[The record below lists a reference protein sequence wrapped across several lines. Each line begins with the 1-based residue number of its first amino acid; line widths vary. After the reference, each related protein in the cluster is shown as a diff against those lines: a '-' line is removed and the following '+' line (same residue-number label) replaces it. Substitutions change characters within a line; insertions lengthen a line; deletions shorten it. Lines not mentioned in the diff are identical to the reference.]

1 MMQHDEEEHETQ
13 QQKVEMLDDFRGE
26 EEDDAAGGKRRLFRF
41 KPAFD
46 VVLVRE
52 VIRDFPWAAGYGR
65 TRSAW
70 MAVASRVQTALE
82 SMKGV
87 VFTRGSTLDHA
98 IVKRRIDMLLEAF
111 RKNELSALRGSGTP
125 EEFDMRN
132 KLLAI
137 LARVVDEQ
145 TLNKGAMREKR
156 VQSALQVALRSLSEL
171 EGSAGLTLPQSAGLS
186 PPPAAAP
193 PAAPLMPIAPAP
205 SATSVVPYPLVPAPV
220 PVRCPRPSQCNIKC
234 SRTATNARCGRRQC
248 RLVAMFRRSR
258 DPEWRGPAVAVE
270 GVFNANNGYLMYAT
284 PLTTTSNLPKRR
296 KGPSLC
302 IPHSSGFMAPSAGPA
317 GMAPPS
323 AVSMEELEKP
333 MSSVKD
339 KWKLLPYFLQLRGL
353 VKQHIDSFDYFTSVD
368 MRNIVRAQA
377 NNVVRSDADPK
388 FFLQYT
394 DIQLGAPSIDE
405 EAFVSASVTPHQCR
419 LRDRTYAAPV
429 YVSVR
434 YRRGN
439 KIVTNNK
446 VLIGRIPIMLRSSR
460 CVLAGKSEA
469 ALAKLKECPYDPGG
483 YFIVRGVEK
492 VVLIHEQLSKN
503 RVIIE
508 EDGKHNVCASITSS
522 THERKSRTN
531 IFLNKGRVYLKSNSF
546 GSDIP
551 IVIVFRGMGVE
562 SDQEIVSLV
571 GSESDICDAMSASFE
586 EASDLKVFTQQQ
598 ALEYIGSKMNA
609 LTKIGATGGRHRG
622 GAGRP
627 QNDRNLVDAARSALA
642 NLVLNHVPCENFNF
656 RLKSI
661 YVAHIV
667 RRILFTDKDRTRLD
681 DKDYYGNKRLELAGQ
696 LLSLLFEDLFKRFN
710 SDLKR
715 QADMVLSKPNRASVF
730 DILKCVRTDT
740 ITQGFYHALS
750 TGNWTLK
757 RFRMDRAGVTHVLSR
772 LSYMS
777 ALGMMTRISSQFEK
791 TRKVSGPRSLQPS
804 QWGMLCPADTPEG
817 EACGLVKNLALLCHV
832 TSDEEPAP
840 IKRLCFDLG
849 VTDVS
854 LSSGEEINHASNYLV
869 MLNGVIIGTHVNP
882 RAFVTR
888 LRRIRRAGLIGEFV
902 SVMIHDVQRVVYIAS
917 DGGRVCRPLL
927 LIDPV
932 THRTRLTQR
941 HLDELRAGVRDLSSL
956 IVEGCVEY
964 VDVNEENN
972 CLVALHESEIGD
984 RTTHLEIDPVTILGV
999 VSGLIPYPHHNQS
1012 PRNTYQCAMGKQAIG
1027 TIAMNQFERIDTLLY
1042 TMVYPQMPMVK
1053 TRVLD
1058 LVNFDRVP
1066 AGQNAIVAV
1075 MSYSGY
1081 DIEDAIVLNK
1091 ASLDRGF
1098 GRCMVFKKYQTMIKK
1113 YANGSYDRIVGPP
1126 DFDSLAAA
1134 GGAGMG
1140 FRNAKYSS
1148 LDADGI
1154 SRVGGIVQNGAIMI
1168 NKEQPTQFNDSV
1180 DGRDPLDVT
1189 YSPSPTTYKGPI
1201 PAYVDKVLLT
1211 SSEANHFLVKVL
1223 IRQTRRPE
1231 IGDKFSSRHGQKG
1244 VCGTIRNQEDMPFND
1259 QGICPDLI
1267 MNPHGFPSRM
1277 TVGKMIEL
1285 IAGKAGVLTGRRA
1298 YGTAFGEK
1306 YGSADHVLDCSR
1318 ELVKNG
1324 FNYAGKD
1331 YLTSG
1336 ITGEAIECYIFM
1348 GPIYYQKLKHM
1359 VMDKMHARA
1368 RGPRAVLTRQPT
1380 EGRSRD
1386 GGLRLGEMER
1396 DCLIGYGASMLLME
1410 RLMLSSDA
1418 FSADVCQGCRM
1429 LGYEG
1434 WCQHCKS
1441 EEKVVSIRI
1450 PYACKLLFQE
1460 LQAMNIVPRLT
1471 LKEY

>member
-1 MMQHDEEEHETQ
+1 MMQSQEEQ
-13 QQKVEMLDDFRGE
+13 QQEDTKQHLEAME
-26 EEDDAAGGKRRLFRF
+26 ELHAEDDDGGKRRLFRF

-52 VIRDFPWAAGYGR
+52 VIRCFPWAAGYGR

-70 MAVASRVQTALE
+70 MSVASRVQTALE
-82 SMKGV
+82 SLKGV
-87 VFTRGSTLDHA
+87 AFTRGSALDHA
-98 IVKRRIDMLLEAF
+98 IVKRRVDMLLDAF
-111 RKNELSALRGSGTP
+111 RKSEMSGLRGSGSP
-125 EEFDMRN
+125 EEFDLRN

-137 LARVVDEQ
+137 LARVVDEH

-156 VQSALQVALRSLSEL
+156 VQSALQVALQSLAEL
-171 EGSAGLTLPQSAGLS
+171 EGSAGMMMSSGLTPPPVAAVAT
-186 PPPAAAP
+186 PPPAAS
-193 PAAPLMPIAPAP
+193 LMPIAPAP
-205 SATSVVPYPLVPAPV
+205 TQTAPPVQARASPSPSPVQQNGSNKRPLRVPIAPV
-220 PVRCPRPSQCNIKC
+220 AIPEAKRPRVDKTMVAVDSTLSMEERKLCLEERRVALEEERLAWEKHKGEQDAKERQTLLDVLRTQGALVTELLAHLRSTKTLMNSHDLNRDIPVKDDPRP
-234 SRTATNARCGRRQC
+234 RTKH
-248 RLVAMFRRSR
+248 V
-258 DPEWRGPAVAVE
+258 
-270 GVFNANNGYLMYAT
+270 
-284 PLTTTSNLPKRR
+284 
-296 KGPSLC
+296 
-302 IPHSSGFMAPSAGPA
+302 MAPSAGPRSM
-317 GMAPPS
+317 GAPPS
-323 AVSMEELEKP
+323 AASLEELEKP
-333 MSSVKD
+333 VCSVQD

-508 EDGKHNVCASITSS
+508 EDAKKNVCASITSS

-551 IVIVFRGMGVE
+551 IVIVLRGMGVE

-571 GSESDICDAMSASFE
+571 GSESDICDALSASFE

-598 ALEYIGSKMNA
+598 ALEHIGSKMNA

-622 GAGRP
+622 AAGRP
-627 QNDRNLVDAARSALA
+627 QQDRNLVDAARSALA

-791 TRKVSGPRSLQPS
+791 T
-804 QWGMLCPADTPEG
+804 
-817 EACGLVKNLALLCHV
+817 H
-832 TSDEEPAP
+832 EEPAP

-941 HLDELRAGVRDLSSL
+941 HLDELRAGVRNLSSL

-972 CLVALHESEIGD
+972 CLVALHESEIGP

-1126 DFDSLAAA
+1126 DFDSLATPS
-1134 GGAGMG
+1134 GAGMG

-1336 ITGEAIECYIFM
+1336 ITGEPIECYIFM